1 MLRSLLVFA
10 GLACASALVSPA
22 APARATS
29 ALRAKKKGFSKAPSA
44 PKKSRSG
51 GAGPATIRVDADDD
65 GDDAA
70 ATMTAAAPGGAGAE
84 AEIFEKFGIDS
95 TGRTT
100 KTVAAPAEP
109 AFEPLKA
116 VPAGVQIGL
125 EKFLLG
131 GILVL
136 LVAFVGIGCAIT
148 LEAFAAAKQEPL
160 DPALQSFIV
169 DQLEPKFTPLL
180 GAGFAC
186 SILLGGLKT
195 LQLTSDGGQYSEG
208 ATYTED
214 D

>member
-1 MLRSLLVFA
+1 
-10 GLACASALVSPA
+10 
-22 APARATS
+22 
-29 ALRAKKKGFSKAPSA
+29 
-44 PKKSRSG
+44 
-51 GAGPATIRVDADDD
+51 
-65 GDDAA
+65 
-70 ATMTAAAPGGAGAE
+70 
-84 AEIFEKFGIDS
+84 
-95 TGRTT
+95 
-100 KTVAAPAEP
+100 EP